1 MILHVFHFITHMFT
15 SFDFDQI
22 EELIWDEQT
31 QAIEEI
37 REDIMSELTDLGYMD
52 LQELGL

>member
-1 MILHVFHFITHMFT
+1 MFT